1 MQERGGWPAVW
12 NLQWSVCIRLGGLTV
27 SLTVCCCPSP
37 FIFLLYT
44 YIRRRRLY
52 AWDNWIMSAYIY
64 RARAWPRRRR
74 RQPLR
79 QHAHSSLS
87 LSLGLSTSSRRGLLA
102 GSWINTDLVRLTVS
116 LSLSLSL
123 TKCPS
128 SGCDDPMQLLPSYL
142 VYKGLGEI
150 DS

>member
-87 LSLGLSTSSRRGLLA
+87 LSVCLHHPVAASWLAPESTLISF
-102 GSWINTDLVRLTVS
+102 VS

-128 SGCDDPMQLLPSYL
+128 SDCDDPMQLLPSYL